1 MPKTVLLIGLAIL
14 IVLLIVIVVIIVKS
28 VSKGGSKTPKAPK
41 APRMPKKPK
50 QKSAKQAKSRLNKM
64 KKGKMDIE
72 PEEDEDD
79 LYAFATDTN
88 LDDDLNIDP
97 FQTIDQ
103 PPAYQAP
110 QPQPQP
116 VAQAAP
122 TISQTTVVI
131 DDKEVGI
138 VYKSVSQETVAM
150 ELLKEVAMAISQNS
164 ITKLTAS
171 TKDPVLRYIASSI
184 YTLVK
189 EGYRRNFEIVN
200 ISNARIVGTKQT
212 GLNEYIEATCI
223 VEYKDYLIK
232 DKVIG
237 NKETIYRKEAK
248 LMFAHDIMEPDKYWL
263 TNTNLS

>member
-1 MPKTVLLIGLAIL
+1 MQKTVLLIGLAIL
-14 IVLLIVIVVIIVKS
+14 IVLLIVVVVIIVKS
-28 VSKGGSKTPKAPK
+28 LSKGGSKAPK
-41 APRMPKKPK
+41 APRAPKKPK
-50 QKSAKQAKSRLNKM
+50 QKSTKQAKSRLNKM

-72 PEEDEDD
+72 PEDEDEDD
-79 LYAFATDTN
+79 LYSFTTNTN
-88 LDDDLNIDP
+88 LDDDLDIDP
-97 FQTIDQ
+97 FTMDDQ

-110 QPQPQP
+110 QQQSQPQP
-116 VAQAAP
+116 VAP
-122 TISQTTVVI
+122 TVPTMSQTTVAI
-131 DDKEVGI
+131 DDKEIGI
-138 VYKSVSQETVAM
+138 VYKNIPQETVAM

-164 ITKLTAS
+164 ITKLSAS

-200 ISNARIVGTKQT
+200 VSNARIVGTKQT